1 MASAEDPVMH
11 LSSIGTAIM
20 MTTNGMVIGAE
31 RARANR
37 ARAAAD
43 DSHTAASIY
52 GAASSA
58 HAAVASG
65 LRVKLMGAESE
76 IERLQD
82 RVDDLEAERREILL
96 SAKSLMDELEAMRAS
111 RH

>member
-1 MASAEDPVMH
+1 MH

-20 MTTNGMVIGAE
+20 MTTNGMVIGIE
-31 RARANR
+31 RARADR
-37 ARAAAD
+37 ARAAAT
-43 DSHTAASIY
+43 DSHVAASIY

-58 HAAVASG
+58 HASVASA

-82 RVDDLEAERREILL
+82 RVDDLEAERREILML
-96 SAKSLMDELEAMRAS
+96 AKSLMDELDTLRAS
-111 RH
+111 PR